1 MRDELK
7 SYKIAIECHCGVKI
21 IVEADDLVGLL
32 SSIQN
37 NILGHIQ
44 SNHPDEMAKFKKKMK
59 QNMLDMMNKLFNQ
72 GDDFFKGEEWK
83 F

>member
-7 SYKIAIECHCGVKI
+7 RYRIAIECHCGAKI
-21 IVEADDLVGLL
+21 IVEADDLIDLL
-32 SSIQN
+32 SNIQN

-44 SNHPDEMAKFKKKMK
+44 SNHPQEMVGFRRKMRR
-59 QNMLDMMNKLFNQ
+59 NMLDMLNRLFDQN
-72 GDDFFKGEEWK
+72 DDFMKGEEWK